1 MSNELEQKAKTLAQ
15 MLADNHLTKIASD
28 QQIEHTSPEAQTGIG
43 KEQTNEIKDEI
54 EGVIASTDAAANKDK
69 AEVDT
74 PPNNQNLN
82 TDAKAALANTGTT
95 VDVMEQDGEKTTLK
109 TDKTATVQ
117 KTAADY
123 QHELAQMLANL
134 RAQSMQ
140 KRAAAQPQAV
150 DPEEFRTGTEVM
162 EKVASLHEK
171 VVARG
176 GQPTEAELN
185 ELHDEMTK
193 LASTNPLFRICR
205 DNILMNKLAADAD
218 ALAEAEGMSPEDAAA
233 QLDAAAAADP
243 SIMASAEDEA
253 NGEALAE
260 LANAEAG
267 ADELMGGVEELAA
280 NASNALGQEVTSDDI
295 LNAIDEVQAQAEQLG
310 VPPEALI
317 QAAAE
322 QMAGGMGGAEVT
334 PDDEANAQAIME
346 EAAAQ
351 GVSPDEVLQMAA
363 GELDNGGGAPAEP
376 APDAAAA
383 EKPAEEKTAEAKSES
398 KSDDKSEDKKDDGEK
413 KDEGEKKEASFKQAA
428 TPRAAYVQSLMHA
441 KK

>member
-109 TDKTATVQ
+109 TATVQ

-123 QHELAQMLANL
+123 QHELAQTLAKL

-140 KRAAAQPQAV
+140 KRAAAQEQQV
-150 DPEEFRTGTEVM
+150 DPENFRTGTEVM
-162 EKVASLHEK
+162 EKVASLREK

-346 EAAAQ
+346 EAAAR

-383 EKPAEEKTAEAKSES
+383 EKPAEEKTAEAKSDS
-398 KSDDKSEDKKDDGEK
+398 KSDDKKDEGEKKDDGEK

>member
-43 KEQTNEIKDEI
+43 KEQTNEIKDEV

-95 VDVMEQDGEKTTLK
+95 VDVMEQDGEKTTL
-109 TDKTATVQ
+109 KTATVQ

-233 QLDAAAAADP
+233 QLDAAAEADP

-322 QMAGGMGGAEVT
+322 QMAGGTGGAEVT